1 MFYKMMKNHI
11 ISALLVAI
19 VLANTHPHLDPIV
32 THVPKSYKVNVDDPP
47 LTRWAPIIKDYQ

>member
-1 MFYKMMKNHI
+1 MKNHI